1 MENGKKMPRNHQLSI
16 RILSALV
23 MLPIA
28 LTSIVMGGWA
38 FGLLLIFCSFWMA
51 IEWYAMTMRSR
62 HAIAIRMHLEARS
75 YRHMLGWGVLGILY
89 IAVPILSLF
98 ILRALP
104 HGLANVLWLSLVIWS
119 TDSGAYAAGRTIGGK
134 RIAPSISPSK
144 TWSGLCGG
152 VLVAAFTGWLCA
164 SLFFTAQHPWL
175 LVLWSAL
182 LAIVAQAGDFLESA
196 IKRYFHVKDSGTLIP
211 GHGGLLD
218 RIDGYTFVSP
228 TVLIMVLMTPGGLF
242 V

>member
-1 MENGKKMPRNHQLSI
+1 
-16 RILSALV
+16 
-23 MLPIA
+23 
-28 LTSIVMGGWA
+28 
-38 FGLLLIFCSFWMA
+38 
-51 IEWYAMTMRSR
+51 
-62 HAIAIRMHLEARS
+62 
-75 YRHMLGWGVLGILY
+75 
-89 IAVPILSLF
+89 
-98 ILRALP
+98 
-104 HGLANVLWLSLVIWS
+104 
-119 TDSGAYAAGRTIGGK
+119 
-134 RIAPSISPSK
+134 
-144 TWSGLCGG
+144 
-152 VLVAAFTGWLCA
+152 LVAAFAGWLCA